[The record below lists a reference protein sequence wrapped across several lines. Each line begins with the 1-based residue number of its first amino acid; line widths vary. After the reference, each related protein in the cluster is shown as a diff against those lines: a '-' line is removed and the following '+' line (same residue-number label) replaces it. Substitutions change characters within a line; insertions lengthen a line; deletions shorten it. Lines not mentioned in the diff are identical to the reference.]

1 MNEREP
7 SQGRA
12 RRCILLRG
20 ARLGEKR
27 LVEGE
32 EEKTKHAC
40 RVACPA
46 RLYSICTM
54 PLWYSSISASSSFLL
69 RPPQITSLPCRHAP
83 SSSPR
88 PRIPLPSP
96 SHPCPRPLHS
106 LPQSTSSQIIAARDE
121 AEPRIGLDIFIHPS
135 PALITGASSPTSM
148 PPACRDIQ
156 KNFSVLSPSIYGI
169 LSIYFQG
176 NLYQVR
182 FCNNVI
188 CTMWYHLQELINLK
202 FVESEKMQSS
212 DARSDGFGCLA
223 NRHHRCDIPKAR
235 GEGVHQLGRFA
246 SRLDPCGRTRGCRRC
261 FISILRFTWV

>member
-1 MNEREP
+1 M
-7 SQGRA
+7 
-12 RRCILLRG
+12 LRG
-20 ARLGEKR
+20 ARWGEKR

-202 FVESEKMQSS
+202 FVFPVYRHQDPTVLGVWQTVISGATFPRPGAKECTSL
-212 DARSDGFGCLA
+212 DGS
-223 NRHHRCDIPKAR
+223 RR
-235 GEGVHQLGRFA
+235 G
-246 SRLDPCGRTRGCRRC
+246 
-261 FISILRFTWV
+261 SILAAEPEAAGVALFQF